1 MKGGGGG
8 TGVIT
13 ILMREK
19 NKKGRTEET
28 QELGGRDTN
37 LYTVGPMGT
46 AITNGDRARNYD
58 MRKTLTRTYTG
69 THKVSRVGLR

>member
-1 MKGGGGG
+1 MKGGGDRGDND
-8 TGVIT
+8 TG
-13 ILMREK
+13 EKK

-46 AITNGDRARNYD
+46 AITNGNRTRNYG
-58 MRKTLTRTYTG
+58 MRKTLTRTYTS
-69 THKVSRVGLR
+69 THKVSRVGLG

>member
-28 QELGGRDTN
+28 QELRGRDTN

-46 AITNGDRARNYD
+46 AITNGKRTRNYD
-58 MRKTLTRTYTG
+58 MRKTLTSTYTS
-69 THKVSRVGLR
+69 THKVSRMGLR